1 MTTLDLSRRELAGLV
16 RLRVVLAMLDA
27 ITLDLEASAVMLRPD
42 RRETLRVITGLLAT
56 GIIEVR
62 AAPLAGW
69 APDFSVFRDADG
81 PFAVLLGS
89 HWFQRPYPHRGP
101 ALAALHGQA
110 GATLALSRFEDV
122 WRSGHDISPAVLGI
136 LERARGRSGAP

>member
-1 MTTLDLSRRELAGLV
+1 MTTLDLSRREIAGLV

-89 HWFQRPYPHRGP
+89 HWFQRP
-101 ALAALHGQA
+101 
-110 GATLALSRFEDV
+110 
-122 WRSGHDISPAVLGI
+122 
-136 LERARGRSGAP
+136 